1 MIYVLDARD
10 WNRVVAHID
19 EEDIEGSYAQGL
31 DGENTLSLSIPST
44 HSARPHIKDFCRFVR
59 RNRRGYWQEYVAWKI
74 TEKSGG
80 RFMEVLA
87 NGAEQEIDTLKIMHA
102 GKYEAETLA
111 ELAQRVVG
119 GTGYE
124 LGMVDFA
131 SYQTET
137 IENAVGGYAFLK
149 RLGNYFERELRF
161 RIEVSGTKV
170 LGRYVDILERIGRDN
185 PRIISFGDN
194 LAELERIIHTDRI
207 VTKLECR
214 GPERDEGER
223 LTAEI
228 VDEDAF
234 ARWNLNGKHR
244 VDYYEPST
252 TDSDMTQ
259 ERLEQ
264 LGRMELKKRN
274 DRAVEYI
281 LSVAVFPGD
290 DYALGDTN
298 RIEDTSFTPTLYAES
313 RIIHESGPLS
323 YVPEDVTEIQFKF
336 GEIEEFS
343 AEDLRSEFKRLQELY
358 ATKIIRQ
365 AKPPT
370 PQKRTIWIQE
380 VPTIQGFSIQSV
392 EEEVFEIPHI
402 ANSDLTDWI
411 PMTAT
416 AAEQIG
422 GVELEKEYNQV
433 SIGKATGLKV
443 TGVEDEPVGAI
454 DGTNGEYYFPK
465 VETAEL
471 VAPNV
476 LRYADYSEEEYV
488 LRVASE
494 ARTGIGEPSDDND
507 GLSWSTPLR
516 TIREALRRVAPSFKG
531 TARILSAYGQ
541 TFYEDIEISGYMGGG
556 TLVIERSAETTR
568 PKVAGYVVMENNLNR
583 IEWRDI
589 NLDSNDSYAGFFVRN
604 TKGIIANVLLNG
616 AAGETSSGIN
626 VNAGGNM
633 EVVNVRHSNVV
644 TAVRASYGGVAS
656 CEDNTGTV
664 SGTVFIAYS
673 GGTVSGGGTAP
684 TGAALDATIKGGTIN
699 GTWTVPTPPAPP
711 APTTKTSKQTWS
723 ANSDSGTWRADEGRY
738 DIYGASVNN
747 VTQGAYSSHGPFT
760 GAWFFGSAPSTAV
773 TGKAIKSIRLYVG
786 RVSGGSGS
794 SVGVK
799 FRPHISTSRPSG
811 RVSLQAPEYTAGF
824 AVGQDKWITL
834 PASFHSGFENGTY
847 KGIAIYSGSSGYA
860 KMKKTAKLEI
870 TYEE

>member
-1 MIYVLDARD
+1 MIYVLDARN

-31 DGENTLSLSIPST
+31 DGENTLRLSIPSNHT
-44 HSARPHIKDFCRFVR
+44 ARPHIKDFCRFVR

-74 TEKSGG
+74 TERSGG

-185 PRIISFGDN
+185 PRVISFGDN

-214 GPERDEGER
+214 GPEREDGER
-223 LTAEI
+223 LTAEV

-244 VDYYEPST
+244 VDYYEPSS
-252 TDSDMTQ
+252 TDGDMTQ

-264 LGRMELKKRN
+264 LGRMELKKRI
-274 DRAVEYI
+274 DRVVEYI
-281 LSVAVFPGD
+281 LDVAVFPGD
-290 DYALGDTN
+290 DYALGDTL
-298 RIEDTSFTPTLYAES
+298 RIEDTSFNPTLYASS
-313 RIIHESGPLS
+313 RIIHESGPIS
-323 YVPEDVTEIQFKF
+323 YSPEDVTEIQFRF

-343 AEDLRSEFKRLQELY
+343 AEDLRAEFKRLQELY
-358 ATKIIRQ
+358 AVKILRQ
-365 AKPPT
+365 PDPP
-370 PQKRTIWIQE
+370 PVQKRLIWVKTKPE
-380 VPTIQGFSIQSV
+380 DEGFSTLAIDESAF
-392 EEEVFEIPHI
+392 EVSHI
-402 ANSDLTDWI
+402 ANDDLTDWV
-411 PMTAT
+411 PTTAT
-416 AAEQIG
+416 QAEQIG

-433 SIGKATGLKV
+433 SIGKTTGLKV

-494 ARTGIGEPSDDND
+494 ARTGIGEPSDDNE
-507 GLSWSTPLR
+507 GTGWSAPLR
-516 TIREALRRVAPSFKG
+516 TVREALRRIAPAFKG
-531 TARILSAYGQ
+531 TARILTAYGQ
-541 TFYEDIEISGYMGGG
+541 TFYEDIDISGYIGGG
-556 TLVIERSAETTR
+556 TLIIEKSADTTR
-568 PKVAGYVVMENNLNR
+568 PKVAGSVTIENMVNR
-583 IEWRDI
+583 FEWRDI
-589 NLDSNDSYAGFFVRN
+589 NLDSTSEYAGFFIRGAQ
-604 TKGIIANVLLNG
+604 GIISNVHING
-616 AAGETSSGIN
+616 ASGETAYGIN
-626 VNAGGNM
+626 ANAATDI
-633 EVVNVRHSNVV
+633 EVHGVRYSNLV
-644 TAVRASYGGVAS
+644 TAVRSSYGGFAY
-656 CEDNTGTV
+656 CYDHTGTV
-664 SGTVFIAYS
+664 SGPVFQAFGGGRIS
-673 GGTVSGGGTAP
+673 GSGTAP
-684 TGAALDATIKGGTIN
+684 TGAALESELQGGTVD
-699 GTWTVPTPPAPP
+699 GTWSVPTPPAPP
-711 APTTKTSKQTWS
+711 APTTKTTKQTWS
-723 ANSDSGTWRADEGRY
+723 ANSDSGTWRADENRY
-738 DIYGASVNN
+738 DIYGASVYN
-747 VTQGAYSSHGPFT
+747 VTQGAYGSYGPFT

-786 RVSGGSGS
+786 RVSGGSGG

-799 FRPHISTSRPSG
+799 FRPHTSTSRPSG

-824 AVGQDKWITL
+824 GVGQDKWITL

-847 KGIAIYSGSSGYA
+847 KGIAIYSGSSAYA
-860 KMKKTAKLEI
+860 KMKKTARLEI